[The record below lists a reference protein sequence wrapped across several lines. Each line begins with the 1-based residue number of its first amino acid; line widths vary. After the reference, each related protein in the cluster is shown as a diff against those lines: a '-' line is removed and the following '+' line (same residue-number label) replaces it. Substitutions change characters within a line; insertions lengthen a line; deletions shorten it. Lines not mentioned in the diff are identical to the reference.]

1 MIGDMIKILSTLS
14 RICLWFGLIAGVY
27 YALMTYSALELAI
40 GSAALGVGLFLLII
54 LLMTLR
60 AAWWIWRAKH
70 GRS

>member
-40 GSAALGVGLFLLII
+40 GSVALGVGLFLLI
-54 LLMTLR
+54 MTLR
-60 AAWWIWRAKH
+60 AAWWIWKER
-70 GRS
+70 